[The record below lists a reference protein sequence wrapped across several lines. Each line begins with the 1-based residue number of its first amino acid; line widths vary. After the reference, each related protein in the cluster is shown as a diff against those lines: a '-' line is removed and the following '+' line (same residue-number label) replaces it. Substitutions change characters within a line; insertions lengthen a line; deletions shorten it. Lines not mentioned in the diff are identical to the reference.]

1 MATIKIRKIVTIVEE
16 TRIEIGEKVDPP
28 TRQCA
33 AVAVIANPY
42 AGFYSKDLTEL
53 EIAGKELG
61 ETLGRR
67 AMDALGV
74 TGAEVQSFGKAAIV
88 GINGEKEHAAAC
100 MHPTM
105 GKPLRGLVGP
115 APSIIPSAKKIGGP
129 GTTIDCPLHHKEDVW
144 TFSHF
149 DAMEVSLPDAPRA
162 DEIVV
167 IITITDSGRPL
178 HRVGEDVSSAD
189 VMAGKD

>member
-42 AGFYSKDLTEL
+42 AGFYSKDLTDL

-67 AMDALGV
+67 AMGALGV
-74 TGAEVQSFGKAAIV
+74 TAAEVHTCSAVPSVYIGIV
-88 GINGEKEHAAAC
+88 YQNRTDLV
-100 MHPTM
+100 PTRD
-105 GKPLRGLVGP
+105 P
-115 APSIIPSAKKIGGP
+115 
-129 GTTIDCPLHHKEDVW
+129 
-144 TFSHF
+144 
-149 DAMEVSLPDAPRA
+149 
-162 DEIVV
+162 
-167 IITITDSGRPL
+167 
-178 HRVGEDVSSAD
+178 
-189 VMAGKD
+189 